1 MEVLGIDIGGSGIKG
16 AIVNIKTGRL
26 ESDRYRIPT
35 PKPSTPEAIA
45 RVIKQ
50 IKNHFDWHQDI
61 GCTFPSVVV
70 EGKAKFN
77 SNLDPAWKGV
87 QIDDLFSEYCDDER
101 FFILND
107 ADAAGIA
114 EMRYGVGCHHK
125 AGLVLMI
132 TVGTGLGSGAFYDG
146 QLIPNFELGN
156 LYGKNGDIIELY
168 AADSARKREALSFD
182 EWGPRFNFFL
192 KHIERIFTPDH
203 IIIGGGVSNKIHKFR
218 RHLTID
224 TPYSVSEKLNNA
236 GIVGAAVNAAT
247 HRKW

>member
-35 PKPSTPEAIA
+35 PKPSTPDAIA
-45 RVIKQ
+45 LVIKQ

-107 ADAAGIA
+107 ADVAGIA

-168 AADSARKREALSFD
+168 AADSARKREDLSFD

-236 GIVGAAVNAAT
+236 GIIGAAVNAAA
-247 HRKW
+247 HRK

>member
-35 PKPSTPEAIA
+35 PKPSTPAAIA
-45 RVIKQ
+45 GVIKQ

-146 QLIPNFELGN
+146 QLIPNFELGS

-168 AADSARKREALSFD
+168 AADSARKREDLSFD

-203 IIIGGGVSNKIHKFR
+203 IIIGGGMSNKIHKFR
-218 RHLTID
+218 RHITIH

-236 GIVGAAVNAAT
+236 GIIGAAVNAAA
-247 HRKW
+247 HRK